1 MEAIPMTTGE
11 KIAELRKKKGITQ
24 EQLSEMLNV
33 SRQSVSRWEMDAA
46 FPETEKLIKLSR
58 LLDCSIDFLLSEAPF
73 PGQHRKLTVSVH
85 DCYRFIRESTCF
97 FLATSV
103 KDRPNLRPMGMIY
116 CDHENLFIATDR
128 RKTVYA
134 ELTENPNI
142 ALASYNI
149 HANKWLRITGTAHP
163 ESSLSIREEMMNL
176 YPMIAQEFCRKDEI
190 YLAVFRINM
199 ESVNL

>member
-1 MEAIPMTTGE
+1 
-11 KIAELRKKKGITQ
+11 
-24 EQLSEMLNV
+24 
-33 SRQSVSRWEMDAA
+33 
-46 FPETEKLIKLSR
+46 
-58 LLDCSIDFLLSEAPF
+58 
-73 PGQHRKLTVSVH
+73 
-85 DCYRFIRESTCF
+85 
-97 FLATSV
+97 
-103 KDRPNLRPMGMIY
+103 MGMIY

-134 ELTENPNI
+134 ELT
-142 ALASYNI
+142 
-149 HANKWLRITGTAHP
+149 ANP

>member
-1 MEAIPMTTGE
+1 MTTGE

-46 FPETEKLIKLSR
+46 FPETEKLIRLSR
-58 LLDCSIDFLLSEAPF
+58 LLECSIDFLLTSGADLRE
-73 PGQHRKLTVSVH
+73 QTLLSTSVY
-85 DCYRFIRESTCF
+85 DCYCFIRESTCF

-103 KDRPNLRPMGMIY
+103 NDQPNLRPMGMIY
-116 CDHENLFIATDR
+116 TDEKHLFFTTDR

-134 ELTENPNI
+134 ELTANPHI

-149 HANKWLRITGTAHP
+149 HANKWLRITGTAQP
-163 ESSLSIREEMMNL
+163 ESSMVVREEMMKL
-176 YPMIAQEFCRKDEI
+176 YPMIAQEFCVKNEL
-190 YLAVFRINM
+190 YFEVFRVYM

>member
-1 MEAIPMTTGE
+1 MTTGE

-46 FPETEKLIKLSR
+46 FPETEKLIRLSR
-58 LLDCSIDFLLSEAPF
+58 LLECSIDFLLTSGADLRE
-73 PGQHRKLTVSVH
+73 QTLLSTSVY
-85 DCYRFIRESTCF
+85 DCYCFIRESTYF

-103 KDRPNLRPMGMIY
+103 NDQPNLRPMGMIY
-116 CDHENLFIATDR
+116 TDEKHLFFATDR

-134 ELTENPNI
+134 ELIANPHI

-163 ESSLSIREEMMNL
+163 ESSMVVREEMMKL
-176 YPMIAQEFCRKDEI
+176 YPMIAQEFCGKNEL
-190 YLAVFRINM
+190 YFEVFRVYM

>member
-1 MEAIPMTTGE
+1 MTTGE

-46 FPETEKLIKLSR
+46 FPETEKLIRLSR
-58 LLDCSIDFLLSEAPF
+58 LLECSIDFLLTSGADLRE
-73 PGQHRKLTVSVH
+73 QTLLSTSVY
-85 DCYRFIRESTCF
+85 DCYCFIRESTCF

-103 KDRPNLRPMGMIY
+103 NDQPNLRPMGMIY
-116 CDHENLFIATDR
+116 TDEKHLFFATDR

-134 ELTENPNI
+134 ELTANPHI

-149 HANKWLRITGTAHP
+149 HANKWLRITGTGK
-163 ESSLSIREEMMNL
+163 L
-176 YPMIAQEFCRKDEI
+176 YGRARGNDETLPHDRAGI
-190 YLAVFRINM
+190 LWK
-199 ESVNL
+199 E

>member
-1 MEAIPMTTGE
+1 MTTGE

-73 PGQHRKLTVSVH
+73 PGQRRELTVSVH
-85 DCYRFIRESTCF
+85 DCYRFIRESTYF

-116 CDHENLFIATDR
+116 CDHESLFIATDR

-163 ESSLSIREEMMNL
+163 ESSLSIREAMMNL